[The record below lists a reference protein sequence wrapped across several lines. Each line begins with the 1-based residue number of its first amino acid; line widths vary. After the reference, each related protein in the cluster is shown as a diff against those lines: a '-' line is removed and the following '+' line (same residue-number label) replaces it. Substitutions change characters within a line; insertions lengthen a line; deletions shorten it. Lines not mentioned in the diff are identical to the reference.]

1 MGSEWAHMASEPTL
15 LLPFGLAPWPQR
27 RPPGHSYLRRPHRAP
42 RHPGTLS
49 GVGKHVKS
57 PPEGGRRGMQKQKWI
72 RIRTGP
78 MCPRGWGTAQAQD
91 VSSTFPERLRP
102 RWGPRAA
109 APAPWQTGAAAPR
122 EAPAAPRRRA
132 DCHTACESRRL
143 AAAPAPSCSGVA
155 GTRAPRLAL
164 CGGQR
169 RTVRLGCFPGQVEQ
183 PSDPSRGQAGMKC
196 ELHRLTPFL
205 GHSTST
211 SKPLGCFGDTR
222 YVLRALEEAGRLG
235 GVTIDPRT
243 AGLRIPR
250 LGGVSLQKRLWWGG
264 LAGRRGQAEAGAGLA
279 TSEEEGRPSGLG
291 GHHFGGQGNG
301 GGLWQGHCAMP
312 QFKVGPPGLSPRK
325 GLKGTPGPT

>member
-1 MGSEWAHMASEPTL
+1 M
-15 LLPFGLAPWPQR
+15 R
-27 RPPGHSYLRRPHRAP
+27 RPPRLGRRALRPH
-42 RHPGTLS
+42 
-49 GVGKHVKS
+49 
-57 PPEGGRRGMQKQKWI
+57 GRRLLH
-72 RIRTGP
+72 
-78 MCPRGWGTAQAQD
+78 RGGEQIATQL
-91 VSSTFPERLRP
+91 V
-102 RWGPRAA
+102 
-109 APAPWQTGAAAPR
+109 
-122 EAPAAPRRRA
+122 RA
-132 DCHTACESRRL
+132 DAWQQLHH
-143 AAAPAPSCSGVA
+143 APSCSGVA

-279 TSEEEGRPSGLG
+279 TSEAEGRPSGLG

-301 GGLWQGHCAMP
+301 GGLQQGHCAMP
-312 QFKVGPPGLSPRK
+312 QFKVGPPALSPRK